1 MCEQP
6 GIIRDIVKDSRVQR
20 GYGIHMNRGSN
31 GSTGIK
37 DQCELY
43 LKKWLY
49 EEITG
54 DNDQKIFRFQTIKS
68 IPLLKELIA
77 YDRIIN
83 TDRVIA
89 LMLCI
94 LQTYELHRI
103 HVEEL
108 SNIST
113 TTGSFL
119 EKIYQKNLIFN
130 RKNSQFNQS
139 IN

>member
-1 MCEQP
+1 
-6 GIIRDIVKDSRVQR
+6 
-20 GYGIHMNRGSN
+20 MNRGSN
-31 GSTGIK
+31 GASGIK

-49 EEITG
+49 EEVASEFE
-54 DNDQKIFRFQTIKS
+54 DVKQLRFQTIKS

-77 YDRIIN
+77 YDREIN

-108 SNIST
+108 SNTSSNST
-113 TTGSFL
+113 NYL
-119 EKIYQKNLIFN
+119 EKFYQKGLILN
-130 RKNSQFNQS
+130 RRNSTLTINPS